1 MANTLDRRDFLR
13 MALAATGTAAF
24 GTSLLRPGLAGA
36 ATVTGPGPYGALSS
50 TADANGFHLPAGFTS
65 RLLAVSGQQV
75 GSTGYTWHYA
85 PDGGICYPATGGGW
99 VYVSNS
105 EVGSGGGGASVIKF
119 DSSGAIVGAY
129 RILSGT
135 SRNCAG
141 GPTVAGAWL
150 SCEESGAGGRV
161 FECNPQVAGQGV
173 VRPLLG
179 SFNHEAA
186 FEDPVTGDVFLT
198 EDDPSGRFYR
208 FVPTTRG
215 DFTAGQLYAANLSGG
230 FLTWVATSSAAP
242 DRQAGTTAFNGGE
255 GLWIE
260 DRTLYFTTKGDKR
273 VWEVNL
279 STWATSVL
287 YNGVTNTTAALN
299 AVDNCT
305 VHKPSGDL
313 YVCED
318 GGNMEVCVLAAN
330 GLGDI
335 EVAAFLRIAGH
346 SASEW
351 CGVAFSPDHT
361 RMYVSS
367 QRGTDGATGR
377 TYEITGPFRT
387 GVTPPP
393 PADTLL
399 AAGSVWKYRDTG
411 ADLGTTWRNYYYDD
425 SAWASGPAPLGYGDP
440 MATTVGFGPDA
451 TNKYITTYFRRTFTA
466 THGYQTLTLNLRRDD
481 GAVVYVNGT
490 EVARSNMPTGTVTAA
505 TLAPLA
511 VAGADETTFIPIA
524 INATL
529 YNGTNVIAVEVHQS
543 AGSSSD
549 LGLDLSLVG
558 TGDTGSLPNPPPPPP
573 PPTVTTTFTLTTDT
587 HVRDGSNAARNYGT
601 TTTANVRSGSTGNNA
616 WYFLQTSTAAHTAG
630 VSSAR
635 LRIRMSGAS
644 GVTTPLVVKG
654 VSTAWTET
662 GLTWNTKPVPGPQI
676 ATASVV
682 GKTATFYEFDVTAYV
697 NAERAAGRQTV
708 AFVVQPSAASSVLVS
723 ATTGEATT
731 VANRPQ
737 LILSS

>member
-230 FLTWVATSSAAP
+230 FLT
-242 DRQAGTTAFNGGE
+242 
-255 GLWIE
+255 
-260 DRTLYFTTKGDKR
+260 
-273 VWEVNL
+273 
-279 STWATSVL
+279 
-287 YNGVTNTTAALN
+287 
-299 AVDNCT
+299 
-305 VHKPSGDL
+305 
-313 YVCED
+313 
-318 GGNMEVCVLAAN
+318 
-330 GLGDI
+330 
-335 EVAAFLRIAGH
+335 
-346 SASEW
+346 
-351 CGVAFSPDHT
+351 
-361 RMYVSS
+361 
-367 QRGTDGATGR
+367 
-377 TYEITGPFRT
+377 
-387 GVTPPP
+387 
-393 PADTLL
+393 
-399 AAGSVWKYRDTG
+399 
-411 ADLGTTWRNYYYDD
+411 
-425 SAWASGPAPLGYGDP
+425 
-440 MATTVGFGPDA
+440 
-451 TNKYITTYFRRTFTA
+451 
-466 THGYQTLTLNLRRDD
+466 
-481 GAVVYVNGT
+481 
-490 EVARSNMPTGTVTAA
+490 
-505 TLAPLA
+505 
-511 VAGADETTFIPIA
+511 
-524 INATL
+524 
-529 YNGTNVIAVEVHQS
+529 
-543 AGSSSD
+543 
-549 LGLDLSLVG
+549 
-558 TGDTGSLPNPPPPPP
+558 
-573 PPTVTTTFTLTTDT
+573 
-587 HVRDGSNAARNYGT
+587 
-601 TTTANVRSGSTGNNA
+601 
-616 WYFLQTSTAAHTAG
+616 
-630 VSSAR
+630 
-635 LRIRMSGAS
+635 
-644 GVTTPLVVKG
+644 
-654 VSTAWTET
+654 
-662 GLTWNTKPVPGPQI
+662 
-676 ATASVV
+676 
-682 GKTATFYEFDVTAYV
+682 
-697 NAERAAGRQTV
+697 
-708 AFVVQPSAASSVLVS
+708 
-723 ATTGEATT
+723 
-731 VANRPQ
+731 
-737 LILSS
+737 